1 MSLFFGNILYYYA
14 LMLVK
19 FSLIYG
25 VCIEHRLDATLNHQ
39 NATSAYELFGIHRG
53 RHIPLRIFCNRCIKE
68 WKENKIANFKY
79 IAAMSLMIGAI
90 SVTPENV
97 LKMVWKKILLW
108 FWDLQYENALANN
121 DKMLEQFR
129 KLSKIGSG

>member
-1 MSLFFGNILYYYA
+1 
-14 LMLVK
+14 
-19 FSLIYG
+19 
-25 VCIEHRLDATLNHQ
+25 
-39 NATSAYELFGIHRG
+39 
-53 RHIPLRIFCNRCIKE
+53 
-68 WKENKIANFKY
+68 
-79 IAAMSLMIGAI
+79 MSLMIGAI

-129 KLSKIGSG
+129 RLSKIGSG

>member
-1 MSLFFGNILYYYA
+1 MQNQIGVIWILEKKLTKNEYLDSLDPDNLN
-14 LMLVK
+14 LEK
-19 FSLIYG
+19 KDLI
-25 VCIEHRLDATLNHQ
+25 N
-39 NATSAYELFGIHRG
+39 
-53 RHIPLRIFCNRCIKE
+53 FCNRCIKE

-129 KLSKIGSG
+129 RLSKLGSG